1 MDELKRCSG
10 YKGHWVCADE
20 YPDHMV
26 PISRFTR
33 ESKPQKSTAR
43 RQQKICKACRSYLDV
58 IFFAMRPR
66 HPVTGEAKMN
76 WKYRVAKSL
85 GGTSGTLEWES
96 YLKRAEAVWG
106 LEVGNHIISVE
117 PNAIP
122 KFKSKKPKFNQGQYK
137 SSPNTPRDR
146 TNKVVPKE
154 GPGDVYIFEDIMKMP
169 GLKKIGTTTDVG
181 KRLQSGDTWG
191 AFTCLYTKEF
201 KRRFEAEAKVHEL
214 LDDYRVYRNKE
225 WFKVNTDLAIKTI
238 EGMYELP

>member
-10 YKGHWVCADE
+10 YKGHWECADE

-26 PISRFTR
+26 PISRFN
-33 ESKPQKSTAR
+33 KKKSTGGSN
-43 RQQKICKACRSYLDV
+43 QGFCKACRSYLDV
-58 IFFAMRPR
+58 IFFAKRPR

-122 KFKSKKPKFNQGQYK
+122 KFKSKKPKFNQGLYK
-137 SSPNTPRDR
+137 SSPATPTDNSKEPESR
-146 TNKVVPKE
+146 E
-154 GPGDVYIFEDIMKMP
+154 GPGDVYIFEDEMKMP
-169 GLKKIGTTTDVG
+169 GLIKIGATKDVD
-181 KRLQSGDTWG
+181 KRLQVGNTWG
-191 AFTCLYTKEF
+191 AFTCLYSKEF
-201 KRRFEAEAKVHEL
+201 KRRFEAEAKIFEL
-214 LDDYRVYRNKE
+214 LEDYRLYRDKE
-225 WFKVNTDLAIKTI
+225 WFKINTDLAIKTI